1 VGETG
6 MVKAFWFVPSC
17 NAERIWH
24 GWTHTLSLCPAY
36 TTQEDMAGA
45 PSVTEMLPGG
55 LVYIL

>member
-1 VGETG
+1 